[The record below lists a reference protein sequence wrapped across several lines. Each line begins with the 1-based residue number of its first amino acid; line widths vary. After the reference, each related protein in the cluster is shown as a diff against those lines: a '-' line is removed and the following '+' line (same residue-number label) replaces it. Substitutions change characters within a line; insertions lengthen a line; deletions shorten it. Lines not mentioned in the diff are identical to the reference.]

1 MDSKALRVIK
11 EIQTALEVISIANG
25 YQTDAG
31 LRVSRGRKRISRDE
45 TFPLISI
52 HEGEEEVVKSVGVSV
67 VQLRLPVTVEGF
79 VESDLANPLDS
90 AHPLLA
96 DIKKSLFPAL
106 IQNRGSIINVNYLG
120 RVIDPPEDGSRYS
133 SVSVHL
139 AVEWGEEL
147 SNPY

>member
-1 MDSKALRVIK
+1 MDSKALKITK
-11 EIQTALEVISIANG
+11 AIQGALESIQIANG

-31 LRVSRGRKRISRDE
+31 LRISRGRLRISRDE
-45 TFPLISI
+45 VFPLISI
-52 HEGEEEVVKSVGVSV
+52 HEGEEDVIKRVGPSV

-79 VESDLANPLDS
+79 VESDPVNPLDS
-90 AHPLLA
+90 AHVLLA
-96 DIKKSLFPAL
+96 DIKRSLFPAL
-106 IQNRGSIINVNYLG
+106 SEQRGLIINTEYLG
-120 RVIDPPEDGSRYS
+120 RIISPPEDGSSYS